1 MPCNFGDSFLKSRD
15 RIYEDEELEQKSSIK
30 KIIKERLANTR
41 RISAME
47 PKGRGA
53 RLSIV

>member
-1 MPCNFGDSFLKSRD
+1 MPCNLGDSFLQSRD

-30 KIIKERLANTR
+30 KIIKERIANAR
-41 RISAME
+41 RISAVD